1 MVKATFMLSTVGV
14 FAHDIVT
21 RNLFYS
27 DAVANIL
34 QSTSDTPNGTAV
46 IYNDQQLTWSQLE
59 TNARKIAHALSAWGL
74 NTGDRWALLSHNR
87 IEWPELF
94 LGNTIAGTRYV
105 PLNWHLTVPELEYL
119 LINSGAT
126 ALVVDPDHE
135 VVGKEA
141 ADLVGIDPDRVI
153 VLGPQYTAWRDAQP
167 DTSHPNTISGSAL
180 IYTGGTTGASKGVT
194 RPDSGAPISSWARGV
209 STWGSFVGMPE
220 KGVAL
225 LSTPLYHA
233 FGAGVLGAA
242 LARNHTIV
250 LKERFNVDD
259 FLDSIEQYRVTSAP
273 LVPTLIVRLAKLDD
287 HHFTSR
293 DLSSLQWIAH
303 TAAPCP
309 GWAKQRLIDMLGP
322 IITEF
327 YGSSEGTGPVVC
339 TSAEWMARPG
349 TVGRPAPNLR
359 VSVVGDDGRD
369 VAPMEIGTL
378 YFKRADG
385 APQYHGDEAKTKA
398 AQLPDGRFTVGDLGY
413 LDSDG
418 FMYLVDRRVD
428 LILNGGVNVY
438 PAEIEGVLSQH
449 PSIRDVAV
457 FGIPDSEF
465 GQQVKAA
472 VELEDGA
479 SLTSDELIS
488 WSRERLASFKCPRS
502 VDFHEALPREAHGKL
517 KKRIL
522 RDAYWPQ

>member
-14 FAHDIVT
+14 PLHDIGT
-21 RNLFYS
+21 QNLLYS
-27 DAVANIL
+27 DAVPNIL
-34 QSTSDTPNGTAV
+34 QSTIDTPDAVAV
-46 IYNDQQLTWSQLE
+46 ICEGHELTWAHLE
-59 TNARKIAHALSAWGL
+59 SNARKVAHALSAWGL
-74 NTGDRWALLSHNR
+74 LTGDRWAFLSHNR
-87 IEWPELF
+87 IEWTELF
-94 LGNTIAGTRYV
+94 LGNTLAGTRYV
-105 PLNWHLTVPELEYL
+105 PLNWHLTAPELEYL
-119 LINSGAT
+119 LVNSGAT
-126 ALVVDPDHE
+126 ALVVDPEHAAI
-135 VVGKEA
+135 GTEA
-141 ADLVGIDPDRVI
+141 ATRAGIDLDRII
-153 VLGPQYTAWRDAQP
+153 VLGAQYEAWRDSQP
-167 DTSHPNTISGSAL
+167 DTGHPNTIAGSAL
-180 IYTGGTTGASKGVT
+180 TYTGGTTGASKGVT
-194 RPDSGAPISSWARGV
+194 RPDSGAPISNWSRGV
-209 STWGSFVGMPE
+209 STWGSYVGMPE
-220 KGVAL
+220 SGVAL
-225 LSTPLYHA
+225 ITTPLYHA

-242 LARNHTIV
+242 LARRHTIV
-250 LKERFNVDD
+250 LRQRFDVDD
-259 FLDSIEQYRVTSAP
+259 FLDSVQKYHVTSAP
-273 LVPTLIVRLAKLDD
+273 LVPTLIIRLAKLDD

-322 IITEF
+322 IVVEF

-339 TSAEWMARPG
+339 TSDEWMARPG
-349 TVGRPAPNLR
+349 TVGRPAPNLQI
-359 VSVVGDDGRD
+359 SVVDDDGQD
-369 VAPMEIGTL
+369 LPPMEIGTL

-385 APQYHGDEAKTKA
+385 APKYHGDEAKTKD

-413 LDSDG
+413 LDADG

-457 FGIPDSEF
+457 FGIPDPEF

-479 SLTSDELIS
+479 SLTADDLIA
-488 WSRERLASFKCPRS
+488 WSRDRLASFKCPRS
-502 VDFHEALPREAHGKL
+502 VDFHHELPREAHGKL

>member
-14 FAHDIVT
+14 FEHDNGT

-27 DAVANIL
+27 DAVTNIF
-34 QSTSDTPNGTAV
+34 QSTIHTPDAIAV
-46 IYNDQQLTWSQLE
+46 ICDGQELSWTQLE
-59 TNARKIAHALSAWGL
+59 SNARKIAHALSAWGL
-74 NTGDRWALLSHNR
+74 TTGDRWALLSHNR

-94 LGNTIAGTRYV
+94 LGNTLAGTRYV

-119 LINSGAT
+119 LINSGAS
-126 ALVVDPDHE
+126 ALVVDPDHAE
-135 VVGKEA
+135 VGKEA
-141 ADLVGIDPDRVI
+141 AGLVGIDPDRVI

-167 DTSHPNTISGSAL
+167 DTDHPNTTSGSAL
-180 IYTGGTTGASKGVT
+180 TYTGGTTGASKGVT
-194 RPDSGAPISSWARGV
+194 RPDSGAPITSWAKGV
-209 STWGSFVGMPE
+209 STWGNYVGMPE

-250 LKERFNVDD
+250 LKERFDVDD
-259 FLDSIEQYRVTSAP
+259 FLDCIEQYRVTSAP
-273 LVPTLIVRLAKLDD
+273 LVPTLIVRLAKLDGN
-287 HHFTSR
+287 HFTSR

-339 TSAEWMARPG
+339 TSAEWMQRPG
-349 TVGRPAPNLR
+349 TVGRPAPNLQ
-359 VSVVGDDGRD
+359 VSVVDDDGKD
-369 VAPMEIGTL
+369 LPAMEIGTL

-385 APQYHGDEAKTKA
+385 APRYHGDDAKTTA
-398 AQLPDGRFTVGDLGY
+398 ARLPDGRFTVGDLGY

-457 FGIPDSEF
+457 FGIPDPEF

-472 VELEDGA
+472 VELEDDA
-479 SLTSDELIS
+479 SLTSDELIA

-502 VDFHEALPREAHGKL
+502 VDFHDALPREAHGKL

>member
-1 MVKATFMLSTVGV
+1 MVNATFMLSTVGV
-14 FAHDIVT
+14 LAQDNCT
-21 RNLFYS
+21 QNLFYS
-27 DAVANIL
+27 DAVTNIL
-34 QSTSDTPNGTAV
+34 QSTNEVPDGVAV
-46 IYNDQQLTWSQLE
+46 ICEHQTLTWSQLE
-59 TNARKIAHALSAWGL
+59 INARKIAHALSAWGL
-74 NTGDRWALLSHNR
+74 ATADRWALLAHNR
-87 IEWPELF
+87 IEWTELF

-105 PLNWHLTVPELEYL
+105 PLNWHLTAPELEYL
-119 LINSGAT
+119 LLNSGAT
-126 ALVVDPDHE
+126 ALIVDPDHAAIGIE
-135 VVGKEA
+135 VA
-141 ADLVGIDPDRVI
+141 ARVGIAPERVI
-153 VLGPQYTAWRDAQP
+153 VIGPQYNAWRDAQP
-167 DTSHPNTISGSAL
+167 DTDHTNTISGSAL

-194 RPDSGAPISSWARGV
+194 RPDSGAPLSSWAKGV
-209 STWGSFVGMPE
+209 STWGSYVGMPDT
-220 KGVAL
+220 GVAL
-225 LSTPLYHA
+225 ISTPLYHA

-250 LKERFNVDD
+250 LKERFDVDD
-259 FLDSIEQYRVTSAP
+259 FLNTVQEHRVTSAP
-273 LVPTLIVRLAKLDD
+273 LVPTLIVRLAKLEDQ
-287 HHFTSR
+287 HFASR

-339 TSAEWMARPG
+339 TSTEWMQRPG
-349 TVGRPAPNLR
+349 TVGRPAPNLQ
-359 VSVVGDDGRD
+359 VSVVDDNGDDLS
-369 VAPMEIGTL
+369 AMEIGTL

-413 LDSDG
+413 LDADG

-457 FGIPDSEF
+457 FGIPDAEF

-479 SLTSDELIS
+479 SLTSDELIT

-502 VDFHEALPREAHGKL
+502 VDFHESLPREAHGKL

>member
-1 MVKATFMLSTVGV
+1 MT
-14 FAHDIVT
+14 
-21 RNLFYS
+21 
-27 DAVANIL
+27 NIL
-34 QSTSDTPNGTAV
+34 QSTNETPDGVAV
-46 IYNDQQLTWSQLE
+46 ICEDQTLTWSQLE

-74 NTGDRWALLSHNR
+74 STGDRWALLSHNR
-87 IEWPELF
+87 IEWTELF

-105 PLNWHLTVPELEYL
+105 PLNWHLTAPELEYL
-119 LINSGAT
+119 LLNSGAT
-126 ALVVDPDHE
+126 ALIVDPEH
-135 VVGKEA
+135 A
-141 ADLVGIDPDRVI
+141 ATGMDVASRVGIAPERVI
-153 VLGPQYTAWRDAQP
+153 VIGSLYNAWRDAQP
-167 DTSHPNTISGSAL
+167 DIDHTNTVSGSAL

-194 RPDSGAPISSWARGV
+194 RPDSGAPVSSWAKGM
-209 STWGSFVGMPE
+209 STWGSYVGMPD

-225 LSTPLYHA
+225 ISTPLYHA

-250 LKERFNVDD
+250 LKERFDVDD
-259 FLDSIEQYRVTSAP
+259 FLETIETFQVTSAP
-273 LVPTLIVRLAKLDD
+273 LVPTLIVRLAKLSD
-287 HHFTSR
+287 HQFTSR

-339 TSAEWMARPG
+339 TSTEWMQRPG
-349 TVGRPAPNLR
+349 TVGRPAPNLQ
-359 VSVVGDDGRD
+359 VSVVDDKGDDVPAMD
-369 VAPMEIGTL
+369 IGTL

-428 LILNGGVNVY
+428 LILNAGVNVY

-457 FGIPDSEF
+457 FGIPDAEF

-472 VELEDGA
+472 VELEDGE
-479 SLTSDELIS
+479 SLTSDELIA

-502 VDFHEALPREAHGKL
+502 VDFHDALPREAHGKL

-522 RDAYWPQ
+522 RDVYWQ

>member
-1 MVKATFMLSTVGV
+1 MVNATFMLSTVGV
-14 FAHDIVT
+14 FAQDIVT
-21 RNLFYS
+21 ENLFYS
-27 DAVANIL
+27 GAVTNIF
-34 QSTSDTPNGTAV
+34 QSTNEIPDGVAV
-46 IYNDQQLTWSQLE
+46 ICEDQTLTWSQLE

-74 NTGDRWALLSHNR
+74 TTGDRWALLSHNR
-87 IEWPELF
+87 IEWTELF

-105 PLNWHLTVPELEYL
+105 PLNWHLTAPELEYL
-119 LINSGAT
+119 LLNSGAT
-126 ALVVDPDHE
+126 ALIVDPEHAAI
-135 VVGKEA
+135 GMEA
-141 ADLVGIDPDRVI
+141 AVRVGIAVERVI
-153 VLGPQYTAWRDAQP
+153 VMGPQYNAWRDTHP
-167 DTSHPNTISGSAL
+167 DTDHTNTISGSAL

-194 RPDSGAPISSWARGV
+194 RPDSGAPVSSWAKGV
-209 STWGSFVGMPE
+209 STWGSYVGMPD

-225 LSTPLYHA
+225 VSTPLYHA

-242 LARNHTIV
+242 LARNHTVV
-250 LKERFNVDD
+250 LKERFGVDD
-259 FLDSIEQYRVTSAP
+259 FLATVEKYQVTSAP
-273 LVPTLIVRLAKLDD
+273 LVPTLIVRLAKLGD
-287 HHFTSR
+287 HQFSSR

-309 GWAKQRLIDMLGP
+309 GWAKQRLIDILGP

-339 TSAEWMARPG
+339 TSTEWMQRPG
-349 TVGRPAPNLR
+349 TVGRPAPNLQ
-359 VSVVGDDGRD
+359 VSVVDDNGDDVPAMD
-369 VAPMEIGTL
+369 IGTL

-457 FGIPDSEF
+457 FGIPDTEF

-472 VELEDGA
+472 VELEEGE
-479 SLTSDELIS
+479 SLSSDELIA

-502 VDFHEALPREAHGKL
+502 VDFHDALPREAHGKL

-522 RDAYWPQ
+522 RDVYWQ

>member
-1 MVKATFMLSTVGV
+1 
-14 FAHDIVT
+14 
-21 RNLFYS
+21 
-27 DAVANIL
+27 
-34 QSTSDTPNGTAV
+34 
-46 IYNDQQLTWSQLE
+46 
-59 TNARKIAHALSAWGL
+59 
-74 NTGDRWALLSHNR
+74 
-87 IEWPELF
+87 
-94 LGNTIAGTRYV
+94 
-105 PLNWHLTVPELEYL
+105 
-119 LINSGAT
+119 
-126 ALVVDPDHE
+126 
-135 VVGKEA
+135 
-141 ADLVGIDPDRVI
+141 
-153 VLGPQYTAWRDAQP
+153 
-167 DTSHPNTISGSAL
+167 
-180 IYTGGTTGASKGVT
+180 
-194 RPDSGAPISSWARGV
+194 
-209 STWGSFVGMPE
+209 
-220 KGVAL
+220 
-225 LSTPLYHA
+225 
-233 FGAGVLGAA
+233 
-242 LARNHTIV
+242 V
-250 LKERFNVDD
+250 LKERFDVDD
-259 FLDSIEQYRVTSAP
+259 FLHTVQQYGVTTAP

-287 HHFTSR
+287 QQFSSR

-339 TSAEWMARPG
+339 TSTEWMQRPG
-349 TVGRPAPNLR
+349 TVGRPAPNLQ
-359 VSVVGDDGRD
+359 VSVVNENGDDIP
-369 VAPMEIGTL
+369 AMEIGTL

-457 FGIPDSEF
+457 FGIPDAEF

-472 VELEDGA
+472 VELEDGQ
-479 SLTSDELIS
+479 SLTSDELIA

-502 VDFHEALPREAHGKL
+502 VDFHDALPREAHGKL

-522 RDAYWPQ
+522 RDAYWQ

>member
-14 FAHDIVT
+14 FPRNNGT
-21 RNLFYS
+21 QNLFYS
-27 DAVANIL
+27 DAVTLIL
-34 QSTSDTPNGTAV
+34 QSTIDTPHEVAV
-46 IYNDQQLTWSQLE
+46 ISGDQELTWAQLE
-59 TNARKIAHALSAWGL
+59 SNARKIAHALSAWGL

-87 IEWPELF
+87 LEWTELF

-105 PLNWHLTVPELEYL
+105 PLNWHLTAPELEYL
-119 LINSGAT
+119 MLNSGAT
-126 ALVVDPDHE
+126 ALIVDPDNASI
-135 VVGKEA
+135 GKEVA
-141 ADLVGIDPDRVI
+141 SRVGIHPERVI
-153 VLGPQYTAWRDAQP
+153 VLGPEYNAWRDAQP
-167 DTSHPNTISGSAL
+167 DSEHPNTISGSAL

-194 RPDSGAPISSWARGV
+194 RPDSGAPISSWATGV
-209 STWGSFVGMPE
+209 SMWGSYVGMPD

-225 LSTPLYHA
+225 ISTPLYHA

-250 LKERFNVDD
+250 LKERFDVDD
-259 FLDSIEQYRVTSAP
+259 FLDTVEQHHVTSAP
-273 LVPTLIVRLAKLDD
+273 LVPTLIVRLAKLED
-287 HHFTSR
+287 HHFASR
-293 DLSSLQWIAH
+293 DLSSMRWIAH

-322 IITEF
+322 IVTEF

-339 TSAEWMARPG
+339 TSTEWMARPG
-349 TVGRPAPNLR
+349 TVGRPAPNLH
-359 VSVVGDDGRD
+359 VSVVDDNGLD
-369 VAPMEIGTL
+369 LPPMEIGTL

-413 LDSDG
+413 LDADG

-457 FGIPDSEF
+457 FGIPDAEF

-472 VELEDGA
+472 VELESGA
-479 SLTSDELIS
+479 TLTSEELII

-502 VDFHEALPREAHGKL
+502 VDFHDSLPREAHGKL

>member
-14 FAHDIVT
+14 FPHDNGT
-21 RNLFYS
+21 RNLLYS
-27 DAVANIL
+27 DAVTLIL
-34 QSTSDTPNGTAV
+34 QSTIDTPDAVAV
-46 IYNDQQLTWSQLE
+46 IADGQELTWAQLE
-59 TNARKIAHALSAWGL
+59 SHARKIARALTAWGL

-87 IEWPELF
+87 LEWTELF

-105 PLNWHLTVPELEYL
+105 PLNWHLTAPELEYL
-119 LINSGAT
+119 LLNSGAT
-126 ALVVDPDHE
+126 ALIVDPDHAAI
-135 VVGKEA
+135 GKDVA
-141 ADLVGIDPDRVI
+141 ARVGIVPDRVI
-153 VLGPQYTAWRDAQP
+153 VLGPQYNAWRDAQS
-167 DTSHPNTISGSAL
+167 DTDHPNTISGSAL

-194 RPDSGAPISSWARGV
+194 RPDSGAPISSWAKGV
-209 STWGSFVGMPE
+209 STWGSYVGMPD

-225 LSTPLYHA
+225 ISTPLYHA

-250 LKERFNVDD
+250 LKERFDVDD
-259 FLDSIEQYRVTSAP
+259 FLNTVEELHITSAP

-293 DLSSLQWIAH
+293 DLSSMQWIAH

-322 IITEF
+322 IVTEF

-339 TSAEWMARPG
+339 TSEEWMARPG
-349 TVGRPAPNLR
+349 TVGRPAPNLQ
-359 VSVVGDDGRD
+359 VSVVDDNGTD
-369 VAPMEIGTL
+369 LPPMEIGTL
-378 YFKRADG
+378 YFRRADG
-385 APQYHGDEAKTKA
+385 APQYHGDESKTKA

-413 LDSDG
+413 LDADG

-472 VELEDGA
+472 VELEKGA
-479 SLTSDELIS
+479 SLTPDELIA
-488 WSRERLASFKCPRS
+488 WSRERLAGFKCPRS
-502 VDFHEALPREAHGKL
+502 VDFHDALPREAHGKL
-517 KKRIL
+517 KKRLL

>member
-1 MVKATFMLSTVGV
+1 MAL
-14 FAHDIVT
+14 
-21 RNLFYS
+21 
-27 DAVANIL
+27 IL
-34 QSTSDTPNGTAV
+34 QSTIDTPDAIAV
-46 IYNDQQLTWSQLE
+46 ISDDQQLSWTQLE
-59 TNARKIAHALSAWGL
+59 SHARKIAHALSAWGL

-94 LGNTIAGTRYV
+94 LGNTLAGTRYV

-126 ALVVDPDHE
+126 ALVVDPNHAE
-135 VVGKEA
+135 VGKEA
-141 ADLVGIDPDRVI
+141 AGLVGIDPDRVI

-167 DTSHPNTISGSAL
+167 DTDHPNTTSGSAL
-180 IYTGGTTGASKGVT
+180 TYTGGTTGASKGVT
-194 RPDSGAPISSWARGV
+194 RPDSGAPITSWAKGV
-209 STWGSFVGMPE
+209 STWGNYVGMPA

-242 LARNHTIV
+242 LARNHTVV
-250 LKERFNVDD
+250 LKARFDVDD

-287 HHFTSR
+287 NHFTSR

-339 TSAEWMARPG
+339 TSTEWMQRPG
-349 TVGRPAPNLR
+349 TVGRPAPNLS
-359 VSVVGDDGRD
+359 VSVVDDNGND
-369 VAPMEIGTL
+369 LPSLEIGTL

-457 FGIPDSEF
+457 FGIPDPEF

-472 VELEDGA
+472 VELEVGA
-479 SLTSDELIS
+479 SLTSDELIA

>member
-14 FAHDIVT
+14 FTHDTVT

-27 DAVANIL
+27 DAVANLL
-34 QSTSDTPNGTAV
+34 QLTSDTPNEIAV
-46 IYNDQQLTWSQLE
+46 ISNDQQLTWSQLE
-59 TNARKIAHALSAWGL
+59 TNARKIAHALTAWGL
-74 NTGDRWALLSHNR
+74 KTGDRWALLSHNR

-126 ALVVDPDHE
+126 ALVVDPDHAE
-135 VVGKEA
+135 VGKEA
-141 ADLVGIDPDRVI
+141 ADLVGIDPDRII
-153 VLGPQYTAWRDAQP
+153 VLGPQYIAWRDAQP
-167 DTSHPNTISGSAL
+167 DTDHPNTTSGSAL
-180 IYTGGTTGASKGVT
+180 TYTGGTTGASKGVT
-194 RPDSGAPISSWARGV
+194 RPDSGAPISSWAKGV
-209 STWGSFVGMPE
+209 SNWGNYVGMPAS
-220 KGVAL
+220 GVAL
-225 LSTPLYHA
+225 ITTPLYHA
-233 FGAGVLGAA
+233 FGAGVLGAT
-242 LARNHTIV
+242 LARNHTVV
-250 LKERFNVDD
+250 LKERFDVDD
-259 FLDSIEQYRVTSAP
+259 FLDSIQQYRVTSAP

-287 HHFTSR
+287 LHFTSR

-339 TSAEWMARPG
+339 TSTEWMQRPG
-349 TVGRPAPNLR
+349 TVGRPAPNLQ
-359 VSVVGDDGRD
+359 VSIVDDNGKD
-369 VAPMEIGTL
+369 LPAMEIGTL

-385 APQYHGDEAKTKA
+385 APKYHDDDAKTKA

-438 PAEIEGVLSQH
+438 PAEIESVLSQH

-472 VELEDGA
+472 VELEVGA
-479 SLTSDELIS
+479 SLTSDELIA

>member
-1 MVKATFMLSTVGV
+1 V
-14 FAHDIVT
+14 
-21 RNLFYS
+21 FYS
-27 DAVANIL
+27 DAVSNLL
-34 QSTSDTPNGTAV
+34 QSTNETPEGIAV
-46 IYNDQQLTWSQLE
+46 ICEDLTLTWSQLE

-74 NTGDRWALLSHNR
+74 STGDRWALLSHNR
-87 IEWPELF
+87 IEWTELF

-105 PLNWHLTVPELEYL
+105 PLNWHLTAPELEYL
-119 LINSGAT
+119 LLNSGAT
-126 ALVVDPDHE
+126 ALIVDPEH
-135 VVGKEA
+135 A
-141 ADLVGIDPDRVI
+141 AIGMDVAVRVGIAVERVI
-153 VLGPQYTAWRDAQP
+153 VMGPQYNAWRDTHP
-167 DTSHPNTISGSAL
+167 DTDHTNTISGSAL

-194 RPDSGAPISSWARGV
+194 RPDSGAPVSSWAKGV
-209 STWGSFVGMPE
+209 STWGSYVGMPD

-225 LSTPLYHA
+225 VSTPLYHA

-242 LARNHTIV
+242 LARNHTVV
-250 LKERFNVDD
+250 LKERFGVDD
-259 FLDSIEQYRVTSAP
+259 FLATVEKYQVTSAP
-273 LVPTLIVRLAKLDD
+273 LVPTLIVRLAKLGD
-287 HHFTSR
+287 HQFSSR

-339 TSAEWMARPG
+339 TSTEWMQRPG
-349 TVGRPAPNLR
+349 TVGRPAPNLQ
-359 VSVVGDDGRD
+359 VSVVDDNGDD
-369 VAPMEIGTL
+369 VPAMNIGTL

-457 FGIPDSEF
+457 FGIPDAEF

-472 VELEDGA
+472 VELEDNE
-479 SLTSDELIS
+479 SLSSDELIA

-502 VDFHEALPREAHGKL
+502 VDFHDALPREAHGKL

-522 RDAYWPQ
+522 RDVYWQ

>member
-14 FAHDIVT
+14 FAQDYVT
-21 RNLFYS
+21 ENLFYS
-27 DAVANIL
+27 DAVTNIL
-34 QSTSDTPNGTAV
+34 QSTNETPDGVAV
-46 IYNDQQLTWSQLE
+46 ICEEHTLTWSQLE

-74 NTGDRWALLSHNR
+74 STGDRWALLSHNR
-87 IEWPELF
+87 IEWTELF

-105 PLNWHLTVPELEYL
+105 PLNWHLTAPELEYL
-119 LINSGAT
+119 LLNSGAT
-126 ALVVDPDHE
+126 ALIVDPEH
-135 VVGKEA
+135 A
-141 ADLVGIDPDRVI
+141 ATGMDVAHRVGIAPERVI
-153 VLGPQYTAWRDAQP
+153 IIGPQYNAWRDAQP
-167 DTSHPNTISGSAL
+167 DIDHTNTVSGSAL

-194 RPDSGAPISSWARGV
+194 RPDSGAPVSSWAKGV
-209 STWGSFVGMPE
+209 STWGSYVGMPD

-225 LSTPLYHA
+225 ISTPLYHA

-242 LARNHTIV
+242 LARNHTVV
-250 LKERFNVDD
+250 LKERFDVND
-259 FLDSIEQYRVTSAP
+259 FLETVQKYRVTSAP
-273 LVPTLIVRLAKLDD
+273 LVPTLIVRLAKLGDNQ
-287 HHFTSR
+287 FTSR
-293 DLSSLQWIAH
+293 DLSCLQWIAH

-339 TSAEWMARPG
+339 TSTEWMQRPG
-349 TVGRPAPNLR
+349 TVGRPAPNLQ
-359 VSVVGDDGRD
+359 VSVVDDNGDDVPAMD
-369 VAPMEIGTL
+369 IGTL

-398 AQLPDGRFTVGDLGY
+398 SQLPDGRFTVGDLGY

-457 FGIPDSEF
+457 FGIPDAEF

-472 VELEDGA
+472 VELEDGE
-479 SLTSDELIS
+479 SLTSDELIA

-502 VDFHEALPREAHGKL
+502 VDFHDALPREAHGKL

-522 RDAYWPQ
+522 RDVYWL

>member
-14 FAHDIVT
+14 FAHDNGT

-27 DAVANIL
+27 DAVALIL
-34 QSTSDTPNGTAV
+34 QSTIDTPDAIAV
-46 IYNDQQLTWSQLE
+46 ISDDQQLTWAQLE
-59 TNARKIAHALSAWGL
+59 SHARKIAHALTAWGL
-74 NTGDRWALLSHNR
+74 NAGDRWALLSHNR
-87 IEWPELF
+87 IEWTELF

-105 PLNWHLTVPELEYL
+105 PLNWHLTAPELEYL
-119 LINSGAT
+119 LLNSGAT
-126 ALVVDPDHE
+126 ALVVDPDHA
-135 VVGKEA
+135 VIGMDVA
-141 ADLVGIDPDRVI
+141 ARVGIAPERVI
-153 VLGPQYTAWRDAQP
+153 VLGPQYNAWRDTQP
-167 DTSHPNTISGSAL
+167 DTDHPNTISGSAL

-194 RPDSGAPISSWARGV
+194 RSDSGAPISSWAKGV
-209 STWGSFVGMPE
+209 SMWGSYVGMPD

-225 LSTPLYHA
+225 ISTPLYHA

-250 LKERFNVDD
+250 LKERFDVDN
-259 FLDSIEQYRVTSAP
+259 FLDTVEHHRITSAP

-293 DLSSLQWIAH
+293 DLSSMQWIAH

-322 IITEF
+322 IVTEF

-339 TSAEWMARPG
+339 TSNEWMARPG
-349 TVGRPAPNLR
+349 TVGRPAPNLQ
-359 VSVVGDDGRD
+359 VSVVDDNGKD
-369 VAPMEIGTL
+369 LPSMEIGTL
-378 YFKRADG
+378 YFRRADG

-398 AQLPDGRFTVGDLGY
+398 AQLTDGRFTVGDLGY

-449 PSIRDVAV
+449 PSVRDVAV

-472 VELEDGA
+472 VELEVGA
-479 SLTSDELIS
+479 SVSSDELIA

-502 VDFHEALPREAHGKL
+502 VDFHDALPREAHGKL
-517 KKRIL
+517 KKRLL
-522 RDAYWPQ
+522 RDAYWPK

>member
-1 MVKATFMLSTVGV
+1 MT
-14 FAHDIVT
+14 
-21 RNLFYS
+21 
-27 DAVANIL
+27 NIL
-34 QSTSDTPNGTAV
+34 QSTNEIPDGVAV
-46 IYNDQQLTWSQLE
+46 ICEDQTLTWSQLE
-59 TNARKIAHALSAWGL
+59 TNARKIAHALTQWGL
-74 NTGDRWALLSHNR
+74 ATGDRWALLSHNR
-87 IEWPELF
+87 IEWTELF

-105 PLNWHLTVPELEYL
+105 PLNWHLTAPELEYL

-126 ALVVDPDHE
+126 ALIVDPDH
-135 VVGKEA
+135 A
-141 ADLVGIDPDRVI
+141 AIGIDAAVRVGIAPERIIVI
-153 VLGPQYTAWRDAQP
+153 GPQYDAWRDAQP
-167 DTSHPNTISGSAL
+167 DINHTNTISGSAL

-194 RPDSGAPISSWARGV
+194 RPDSGAPVSSWAKGV
-209 STWGSFVGMPE
+209 STWGSYVGMPDE
-220 KGVAL
+220 GVAL
-225 LSTPLYHA
+225 ISTPLYHA

-250 LKERFNVDD
+250 LKERFDVDD
-259 FLDSIEQYRVTSAP
+259 FLHTVEQYGVTTAP

-287 HHFTSR
+287 QQFSSR

-339 TSAEWMARPG
+339 TSTEWMQRPG
-349 TVGRPAPNLR
+349 TVGRPAPNLQ
-359 VSVVGDDGRD
+359 VSVVNENGDDIP
-369 VAPMEIGTL
+369 AMEIGTL

-385 APQYHGDEAKTKA
+385 APQYHGDEEKTKA

-413 LDSDG
+413 LDSYG

-457 FGIPDSEF
+457 FGIPDAEF

-472 VELEDGA
+472 VELEDGQ
-479 SLTSDELIS
+479 SLTSDELIA

-502 VDFHEALPREAHGKL
+502 VDFHDALPREAHGKL

-522 RDAYWPQ
+522 RDAYWQ

>member
-1 MVKATFMLSTVGV
+1 MVNATFMCSTVGV
-14 FAHDIVT
+14 FARDNGT
-21 RNLFYS
+21 QNLFYS
-27 DAVANIL
+27 DAVTNIL
-34 QSTSDTPNGTAV
+34 PSTNQAPDGVAV
-46 IYNDQQLTWSQLE
+46 ICEGQTLTWSQLE

-74 NTGDRWALLSHNR
+74 ATGDRWALLAHNR
-87 IEWPELF
+87 IEWTELV

-105 PLNWHLTVPELEYL
+105 PMNWHLTAPELEYL
-119 LINSGAT
+119 LRNSGAT
-126 ALVVDPDHE
+126 ALIVDPEHE
-135 VVGKEA
+135 VVGIDVA
-141 ADLVGIDPDRVI
+141 ARVGIAPERVI
-153 VLGPQYTAWRDAQP
+153 VIGPQYNAWRDAQS
-167 DTSHPNTISGSAL
+167 DTDHVNTISGSAL

-194 RPDSGAPISSWARGV
+194 RPDSGAPVSAWAKGV
-209 STWGSFVGMPE
+209 STWGSYVGMPD

-225 LSTPLYHA
+225 ISTPLYHA

-250 LKERFNVDD
+250 LKERFDVDD
-259 FLDSIEQYRVTSAP
+259 FLETVEKYQVTSAP
-273 LVPTLIVRLAKLDD
+273 LVPTLMVRLAKLDD
-287 HHFTSR
+287 HHFSTR
-293 DLSSLQWIAH
+293 DLTSLQWIAH

-309 GWAKQRLIDMLGP
+309 GWAKQRLIDILGP

-339 TSAEWMARPG
+339 TSTEWMQRPG
-349 TVGRPAPNLR
+349 TVGRPAPNLQ
-359 VSVVGDDGRD
+359 VSVVDDNGDD
-369 VAPMEIGTL
+369 VPAMEIGTL

-457 FGIPDSEF
+457 FGIPDEEF

-472 VELEDGA
+472 VELEDGE
-479 SLTSDELIS
+479 SLTSEELIT

-502 VDFHEALPREAHGKL
+502 IDFHVSLPREAHGKL

-522 RDAYWPQ
+522 RDAYW

>member
-14 FAHDIVT
+14 FPHDNGT
-21 RNLFYS
+21 RNLLYS
-27 DAVANIL
+27 DAVTLIL
-34 QSTSDTPNGTAV
+34 QSTIDTPDAVAV
-46 IYNDQQLTWSQLE
+46 IADGQELTWAQLE
-59 TNARKIAHALSAWGL
+59 SHARKIAHALTAWGL

-87 IEWPELF
+87 LEWTELF

-105 PLNWHLTVPELEYL
+105 PLNWHLTAPELEYL
-119 LINSGAT
+119 LLNSGAT
-126 ALVVDPDHE
+126 ALIVDPDHAAIGKD
-135 VVGKEA
+135 VGA
-141 ADLVGIDPDRVI
+141 RVGIAPDRVI
-153 VLGPQYTAWRDAQP
+153 VLGPQYNAWRDAQS
-167 DTSHPNTISGSAL
+167 DTDHPNTISGSAL

-194 RPDSGAPISSWARGV
+194 RPDSGAPISSWAKGV
-209 STWGSFVGMPE
+209 STWGSYVGMPD

-225 LSTPLYHA
+225 ISTPLYHA

-250 LKERFNVDD
+250 LKERFDVDD
-259 FLDSIEQYRVTSAP
+259 FLNTVEDLHITSAP
-273 LVPTLIVRLAKLDD
+273 LVPTLIVRLAKLDN

-293 DLSSLQWIAH
+293 DLSSLLWIAH

-322 IITEF
+322 IVTEF

-339 TSAEWMARPG
+339 TSDEWITRPG
-349 TVGRPAPNLR
+349 TVGRPAPNLQ
-359 VSVVGDDGRD
+359 VSVVDDNGLD
-369 VAPMEIGTL
+369 LPPMEIGTL
-378 YFKRADG
+378 YFRRADG

-413 LDSDG
+413 LDADG

-472 VELEDGA
+472 VELEEGA
-479 SLTSDELIS
+479 SLTPDELIA
-488 WSRERLASFKCPRS
+488 WSRERLAGFKCPRS
-502 VDFHEALPREAHGKL
+502 VDFHDALPREAHGKL
-517 KKRIL
+517 KKRLL